1 MDLNYDAKYDQFRA
15 EVREFCENNAYVDD
29 SEGMPGIS
37 QRPSAARLEWQAKLI
52 EHGYAARTIPKEYG
66 GYGAKPDIIESRIIQ
81 EEFIAAG
88 LPPGMASQGISMLV
102 PTLLEVGTEEQRLKY
117 IEPTIKGEMIWCQGY
132 SEPGAGSDLASLRTK
147 AEVDGDEFVINGQKI
162 WTSTAHISDM
172 CFILVRTEPD
182 AAKHHGI
189 SYLLMPMDV
198 PGIEVR
204 PLVTMTG
211 DATFNEVFLTDVRI
225 PVTNIVGSRGEGWRV
240 ANVTLKY
247 ERGMLGNPGQGQSAI
262 KSLEELMLEE
272 RIGGVRAMDM
282 PFYRDR
288 LMKLQARTL
297 ANKYHGMRLL
307 SKSIN
312 REPLGV
318 EELLVKLSAT
328 ELSHDIYSLGVDV
341 LGELGTLYDGSPHQR
356 ERDWQKS
363 FLSCFTGIIGG
374 GSANIQKN
382 IISERGLGMPRE
394 PLVAYGDGGWS
405 MIRREGK

>member
-1 MDLNYDAKYDQFRA
+1 
-15 EVREFCENNAYVDD
+15 
-29 SEGMPGIS
+29 
-37 QRPSAARLEWQAKLI
+37 
-52 EHGYAARTIPKEYG
+52 
-66 GYGAKPDIIESRIIQ
+66 
-81 EEFIAAG
+81 
-88 LPPGMASQGISMLV
+88 
-102 PTLLEVGTEEQRLKY
+102 
-117 IEPTIKGEMIWCQGY
+117 
-132 SEPGAGSDLASLRTK
+132 
-147 AEVDGDEFVINGQKI
+147 
-162 WTSTAHISDM
+162 
-172 CFILVRTEPD
+172 
-182 AAKHHGI
+182 
-189 SYLLMPMDV
+189 
-198 PGIEVR
+198 
-204 PLVTMTG
+204 
-211 DATFNEVFLTDVRI
+211 
-225 PVTNIVGSRGEGWRV
+225 
-240 ANVTLKY
+240 
-247 ERGMLGNPGQGQSAI
+247 
-262 KSLEELMLEE
+262 
-272 RIGGVRAMDM
+272 MDM